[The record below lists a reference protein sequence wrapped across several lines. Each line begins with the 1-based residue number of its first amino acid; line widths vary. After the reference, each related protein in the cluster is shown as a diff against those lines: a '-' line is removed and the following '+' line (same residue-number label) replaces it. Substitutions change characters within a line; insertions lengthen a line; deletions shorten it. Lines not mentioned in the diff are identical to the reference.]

1 MTRNCFIK
9 LAVFIVFALFLSC
22 SNDEPK
28 EEKDKN
34 SSTNFAFSPRISIV
48 SQNTN
53 IADVNVEI
61 EGFDGNLVSGAVV
74 LVSNNINGVNK
85 CTYDPTTGSYNG
97 KYPIPT
103 DGLIKIIINSVLSPT
118 PATYTIFHQQIINKP
133 IINVFEDSTGAS
145 VLLGMALD
153 FLNEI
158 QIGWT
163 SCGEGIVY
171 HISIKSS
178 LQTLYEAST
187 DSLTHFIPGG
197 TFLISPGQIYYLQIN
212 AQRIIGDPF
221 FQKINYYSAAIRTGD
236 VISFNVR

>member
-1 MTRNCFIK
+1 MKNHFNK
-9 LAVFIVFALFLSC
+9 LFVFLILTLFLSC
-22 SNDEPK
+22 STEEPK
-28 EEKDKN
+28 EEEENKSD
-34 SSTNFAFSPRISIV
+34 STNFAFSPRISIV

-85 CTYDPTTGSYNG
+85 CAYDPTTGSYNC
-97 KYPIPT
+97 KFPIPT
-103 DGLIKIIINSVLSPT
+103 DGIIKITIKSVLSTVPV
-118 PATYTIFHQQIINKP
+118 TYSIFHQQIINKP

-145 VLLGMALD
+145 VLLGTALD
-153 FLNEI
+153 FLKDV

-163 SCGEGIVY
+163 SCGEEIVY
-171 HISIKSS
+171 HINIRSS
-178 LQTLYEAST
+178 LQTIYEAT
-187 DSLTHFIPGG
+187 TESLTHFIQGG
-197 TFLISPGQIYYLQIN
+197 KFLISPGQIYYLQIN

-221 FQKINYYSAAIRTGD
+221 FQKNNYYSAAIRTGD